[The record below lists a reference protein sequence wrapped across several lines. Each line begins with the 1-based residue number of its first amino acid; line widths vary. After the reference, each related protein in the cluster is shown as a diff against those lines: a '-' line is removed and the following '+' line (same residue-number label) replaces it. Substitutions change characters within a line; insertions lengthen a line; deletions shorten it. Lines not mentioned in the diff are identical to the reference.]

1 MTTLCDSSNATVV
14 PVGWTVMEMTLR
26 AISKLLN
33 AKAQQHAIFQIAFL
47 YAMQHLLCS
56 VLCLAFTETRLYVR
70 NYTACMF
77 TPLLARVEEFLQ
89 NVGNESSSDLMFI
102 IFMSK

>member
-33 AKAQQHAIFQIAFL
+33 AKAQQHAIFL
-47 YAMQHLLCS
+47 QHLLCS

-89 NVGNESSSDLMFI
+89 NVESSSDLMFI